1 MPTASQIT
9 ATTMKQ
15 LSKIQ
20 TILFML
26 GGALMVIG
34 AGCFAFMWQQQAV
47 CWVFLLGTVL
57 FSVMQMMQTYDGTAL
72 TIKRLKH
79 IQGLADVLFVVA
91 GILMVDTAWGFFRP
105 LFSDVFTYFNY
116 VYNKWVVVLLIAA
129 VVEVYTMHRL
139 DHELSKKNIKE

>member
-1 MPTASQIT
+1 MPTVWWIIV
-9 ATTMKQ
+9 TTMKQ

-20 TILFML
+20 TLVFML
-26 GGALMVIG
+26 GGALMVVG

-57 FSVMQMMQTYDGTAL
+57 FSVMQMMQTYEGKEL
-72 TIKRLKH
+72 TVKRLKR
-79 IQGLADVLFVVA
+79 IQSLADILFVVA
-91 GILMVDTAWGFFRP
+91 GILMVDTAWGFFKP
-105 LFSDVFTYFNY
+105 MFSDIFTYYNC

-129 VVEVYTMHRL
+129 IVEVYTMHRL

>member
-1 MPTASQIT
+1 MPMASPIT

-20 TILFML
+20 TLVFLL

-47 CWVFLLGTVL
+47 CWVFLVGTVL
-57 FSVMQMMQTYDGTAL
+57 FSVMQMMQTYEGTELA
-72 TIKRLKH
+72 IKRLKH
-79 IQGLADVLFVVA
+79 IQSLADVLFVVA

-105 LFSDVFTYFNY
+105 LFSDVYTYFNY

>member
-1 MPTASQIT
+1 
-9 ATTMKQ
+9 MKQ

-20 TILFML
+20 TLVFML
-26 GGALMVIG
+26 GGALMVVG

-57 FSVMQMMQTYDGTAL
+57 FSVMQMMQTYEGKEL
-72 TIKRLKH
+72 TVKRLKR
-79 IQGLADVLFVVA
+79 IQSLADILFVVA
-91 GILMVDTAWGFFRP
+91 GILMVDTAWGFFKP
-105 LFSDVFTYFNY
+105 MFSDIFTYYNC

-129 VVEVYTMHRL
+129 IVEVYTMHRL

>member
-79 IQGLADVLFVVA
+79 IQSLADVLFVVA

>member
-1 MPTASQIT
+1 MPTSDLIT
-9 ATTMKQ
+9 TTTMKQ
-15 LSKIQ
+15 QSKIQ
-20 TILFML
+20 TLIFLL

-47 CWVFLLGTVL
+47 CWVFLVGAVL
-57 FSVMQMMQTYDGTAL
+57 FSVMQMMQTYEGTEL
-72 TIKRLKH
+72 TVKRLKH
-79 IQGLADVLFVVA
+79 IQSLADILFVVA

-105 LFSDVFTYFNY
+105 LFSNVLTYFNC

-139 DHELSKKNIKE
+139 DHELSKKNLKE